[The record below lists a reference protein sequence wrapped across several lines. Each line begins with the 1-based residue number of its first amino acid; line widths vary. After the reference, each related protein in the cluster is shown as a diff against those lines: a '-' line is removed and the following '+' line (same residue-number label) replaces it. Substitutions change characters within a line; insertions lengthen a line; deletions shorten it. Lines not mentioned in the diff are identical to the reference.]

1 MKSASKSPKPKT
13 VKLTHQGKQIVLRE
27 VRNKVSHDCSY
38 ELNCRTY
45 IGKVK
50 LNDQDKT
57 AVRIFLSNLGK
68 AHTVNCEHDF
78 DCCGQ
83 IYHTGRAFRLS
94 RNRIKLRIS
103 EYANI

>member
-1 MKSASKSPKPKT
+1 MKSASNFPNRNH
-13 VKLTHQGKQIVLRE
+13 VKLTHNGKSVLLHE
-27 VRNKVSHDCSY
+27 IRNKVSVDCGN

-50 LNDQDKT
+50 LNDKDKT

-68 AHTVNCEHDF
+68 AHTVSCEHDF

-83 IYHTGRAFRLS
+83 IYRTGRAFRLS
-94 RNRIKLRIS
+94 RNRIKLRIN

>member
-1 MKSASKSPKPKT
+1 MKSASNFPNRKE
-13 VKLTHQGKQIVLRE
+13 VKLTHNGKKIVLRE

-68 AHTVNCEHDF
+68 AHTVHCEHDF

-83 IYHTGRAFRLS
+83 IYRTGRAFRLS